1 MTSDGH
7 ALEKGLE
14 DYQSGD
20 DDVVALSLM
29 SLMIAISVMIVM
41 KIISLKAG
49 LGGSL
54 SK

>member
-14 DYQSGD
+14 VHQSGN
-20 DDVVALSLM
+20 DDVATLSLM

-41 KIISLKAG
+41 KIISLRAG